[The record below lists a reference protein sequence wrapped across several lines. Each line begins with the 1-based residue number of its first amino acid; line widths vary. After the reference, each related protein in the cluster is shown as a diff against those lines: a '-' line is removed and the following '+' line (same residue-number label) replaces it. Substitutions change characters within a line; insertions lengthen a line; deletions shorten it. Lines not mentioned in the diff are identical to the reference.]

1 MAQFRYIACDANGA
15 SLKGHLLADSLE
27 AAGHQLD
34 AQGLIPLDIHPVQT
48 FSVRPK
54 RDNTKVGWRVEDKV
68 LFTRKLASLL
78 KAGIPLL
85 KVFDLVASQTTDVRV
100 QTAIRH
106 VGDMIASGHTL
117 SEAMAAYPRLF
128 DPVFL
133 GALRTGEATGRLDTV
148 LEQTADFIER
158 EMVTRRM
165 IKATLR
171 YPILVI
177 VAMIVASVVILG
189 FVVPKFMAFYTQ
201 YGGQLPL
208 PTRVLL
214 AVAHL
219 VESFWWV
226 LPPLALGGWYFW
238 WRWTRTEK
246 GRQRRDE
253 WALRIPLLGHLF
265 LKVAVSR
272 FARLFGVLFSA
283 GVPAATA
290 LETVAQAV
298 GNSVVAGEVD
308 AMRERLSTGESISDR
323 PGNAVMPNLVYQML
337 GIGFESGDVERML
350 GEVARHF
357 DQEVEYDIRRLK
369 DNIEPIILLILAVG
383 VLTLALAVLMPMW
396 NLISLFQQ

>member
-1 MAQFRYIACDANGA
+1 
-15 SLKGHLLADSLE
+15 
-27 AAGHQLD
+27 
-34 AQGLIPLDIHPVQT
+34 
-48 FSVRPK
+48 
-54 RDNTKVGWRVEDKV
+54 
-68 LFTRKLASLL
+68 
-78 KAGIPLL
+78 
-85 KVFDLVASQTTDVRV
+85 
-100 QTAIRH
+100 TAIRH

-214 AVAHL
+214 AVARL